1 MIIVACAFES
11 IMEFLIVN
19 FNDIGKFVALILLV
33 LQLAAAGGT
42 FPIQTVSNG
51 FQKLFNF
58 LPMKYTI
65 DLFKESLISIEGNLL
80 SKSLVTVSLIF
91 VLLLIINLIK
101 DFKSKQ
107 EVN

>member
-1 MIIVACAFES
+1 
-11 IMEFLIVN
+11 
-19 FNDIGKFVALILLV
+19 
-33 LQLAAAGGT
+33 
-42 FPIQTVSNG
+42 
-51 FQKLFNF
+51 
-58 LPMKYTI
+58 MKYTI
-65 DLFKESLISIEGNLL
+65 DLFKESLISIEENLL